1 MLLFLP
7 INFIYILLNIIIM
20 ELSNFLPTTNREIL
34 MEKIS
39 RQDDKGKQILS
50 AIIGDWMLN
59 EDPLF
64 GKYLILNYAKSSNY
78 VDFFIE
84 ALKHRM
90 LESGAYNNWDK
101 FFEILEDL
109 KEPWQIRTLTS
120 VLAAMPKTAQEQAYW
135 AERKADNGMFS
146 PDEPENEFVRCFLL
160 LKSLPATDVLR
171 AALEEKAKENLLIAE
186 VLKEKF

>member
-1 MLLFLP
+1 
-7 INFIYILLNIIIM
+7 M

-90 LESGAYNNWDK
+90 LESGTYNNWDK

-120 VLAAMPKTAQEQAYW
+120 VLAAMPETVSE
-135 AERKADNGMFS
+135 
-146 PDEPENEFVRCFLL
+146 DEPGNEFIRCFLL
-160 LKSLPATDVLR
+160 LKSLPATDALK
-171 AALEEKAKENLLIAE
+171 AALEEKAKENLVIAE